1 MGLIWRTFKFMDKQN
16 FNLLYK
22 SLVRPHINYGKVV
35 WSPFCKADINLI
47 GNMQRRATHSA
58 QKINKPDY

>member
-22 SLVRPHINYGKVV
+22 SLVRPHIKYGKVV
-35 WSPFCKADINLI
+35 WSTFCKADINLI
-47 GNMQRRATHSA
+47 GNMQRKATHSA